1 MIARV
6 VFVLLLAFSLSAHA
20 DNTAQTVVHMLDYVS
35 VDYPSFVK
43 DGKVVDETEYKEQRE
58 FSAQVVELLRKLP
71 NVPQQA
77 ELLKEAQQLQARIDA
92 KASGAEV
99 SKLASELRW
108 RVIGAYR
115 VAVAPTS
122 APDLKRGATLYAQ
135 QCSACHGAQGRGDGP
150 AAKGLDP
157 RPANFHDADRMDQR
171 SVYGLYSTI
180 TLGVT
185 GTSMPAFSQLSDDD
199 RWALAFYVG
208 GLGVDRE
215 RAARGEALW
224 KRGRGHEE
232 LGNLR
237 AVTTVDNREVV
248 ARHGEDMASVFA
260 WLKTNPSAV
269 QARGESP
276 VAYSRR
282 LLAESA
288 VAYAAGKTEEAQRLA
303 LTSYLEGFELAEAS
317 LDAVDRNLRQEV
329 EAQMIAYRDLLRRG
343 ASAREVE
350 TLAKHIDALLASS
363 AEKLESEGLSP
374 TTAAVSAFFI
384 LAREGLEALLVV
396 AAIIALLKKAGRTEA
411 LPWIHAGW
419 LGALALG
426 VVTWFVAATLI
437 QISGA
442 TRELTEGVTALLAAL
457 ILLYVGFWLHDKS
470 HAQGWRSFLEQHLQH
485 ALQRGTLWALAGV
498 SFLAVYREAFE
509 TVLFYQA
516 LWQQAGEGAQGSIIV
531 GLTGAVVTL
540 VVAAWAIVR
549 SGTRLPIGLFFSIC
563 SILMAVLAVVFA
575 GHGIKGLQE
584 AGLIAASPLDIPGVP
599 LLGFYP
605 TTQTI
610 MAQVIVLVVVVAM
623 YTWPRANRGRKAP
636 SGQSARERQDRPDD
650 SALNA
655 GEKL

>member
-1 MIARV
+1 MLSRIL
-6 VFVLLLAFSLSAHA
+6 LLLALSLPFSVHA
-20 DNTAQTVVHMLDYVS
+20 DDTAQTVVHMLDYVS

-43 DGKVVDETEYKEQRE
+43 DGKVVDETEYKEQQE
-58 FSAQVVELLRKLP
+58 FSAHVVESLRNLP
-71 NVPQQA
+71 TVPQRA
-77 ELLKEAQQLQARIDA
+77 ELLKEAQRLQTRIAA
-92 KASGAEV
+92 KAPGAEV
-99 SKLASELRW
+99 SRIASELRW

-115 VAVAPTS
+115 IAVAPRT
-122 APDLKRGATLYAQ
+122 APDLKQGAALYAEH
-135 QCSACHGAQGRGDGP
+135 CAACHGAQGRGDGP

-157 RPANFHDADRMDQR
+157 RPANFHDRDRMAQR
-171 SVYGLYSTI
+171 SLYGLYSTI
-180 TLGVT
+180 TLGVA
-185 GTSMPAFSQLSDDD
+185 GTSMPPFPKLSEDD

-208 GLGVDRE
+208 AVGVDRE

-224 KRGRGHEE
+224 QRGRGRTE

-237 AVTTVDNREVV
+237 AVTTVDDREVL
-248 ARHGEDMASVFA
+248 ALQGEEMASVFA
-260 WLKTNPSAV
+260 WLKTNPSAL
-269 QARGESP
+269 QTGGESP
-276 VAYSRR
+276 VTYSRR

-288 VAYAAGKTEEAQRLA
+288 AAYAAGKSDDAQRLA

-329 EAQMIAYRDLLRRG
+329 EARMIAYRDLMRRG
-343 ASAREVE
+343 APVGEV
-350 TLAKHIDALLASS
+350 TALAKQIDGLLAAS
-363 AEKLESEGLSP
+363 AEKLDTEGLSP
-374 TTAAVSAFFI
+374 TTAALSAFFI
-384 LAREGLEALLVV
+384 LVREGLEALLVV

-426 VVTWFVAATLI
+426 VVTWFAAATLI

-442 TRELTEGVTALLAAL
+442 TRELTEGATALLASL

-531 GLTGAVVTL
+531 GLAGAVVAL
-540 VVAAWAIVR
+540 VLAAWAIVR
-549 SGTRLPIGLFFSIC
+549 SGARLPIGLFFSIC

-575 GHGIKGLQE
+575 GHGIRGLQE
-584 AGLIAASPLDIPGVP
+584 AGLIAASPVDIPGLP

-610 MAQVIVLVVVVAM
+610 LAQLVVLVVVITM
-623 YTWPRANRGRKAP
+623 YAWPRTNRGGEAP
-636 SGQSARERQDRPDD
+636 SPRGARERHEHPDD
-650 SALNA
+650 TALNA

>member
-1 MIARV
+1 
-6 VFVLLLAFSLSAHA
+6 L
-20 DNTAQTVVHMLDYVS
+20 
-35 VDYPSFVK
+35 
-43 DGKVVDETEYKEQRE
+43 
-58 FSAQVVELLRKLP
+58 QV
-71 NVPQQA
+71 
-77 ELLKEAQQLQARIDA
+77 
-92 KASGAEV
+92 
-99 SKLASELRW
+99 
-108 RVIGAYR
+108 
-115 VAVAPTS
+115 
-122 APDLKRGATLYAQ
+122 
-135 QCSACHGAQGRGDGP
+135 
-150 AAKGLDP
+150 
-157 RPANFHDADRMDQR
+157 
-171 SVYGLYSTI
+171 
-180 TLGVT
+180 
-185 GTSMPAFSQLSDDD
+185 
-199 RWALAFYVG
+199 
-208 GLGVDRE
+208 
-215 RAARGEALW
+215 
-224 KRGRGHEE
+224 
-232 LGNLR
+232 
-237 AVTTVDNREVV
+237 
-248 ARHGEDMASVFA
+248 
-260 WLKTNPSAV
+260 
-269 QARGESP
+269 RGESP
-276 VAYSRR
+276 VTYSRR

-343 ASAREVE
+343 ASVRE
-350 TLAKHIDALLASS
+350 IDALAKRIDGLLATS
-363 AEKLESEGLSP
+363 AGKLEAEGLSP

-426 VVTWFVAATLI
+426 VVTWFAAATLI

-531 GLTGAVVTL
+531 GLAGAVVAL
-540 VVAAWAIVR
+540 AVAAWAIVR

-610 MAQVIVLVVVVAM
+610 LAQVVVLIVVVAM

-636 SGQSARERQDRPDD
+636 SRQSARERHDRPDD